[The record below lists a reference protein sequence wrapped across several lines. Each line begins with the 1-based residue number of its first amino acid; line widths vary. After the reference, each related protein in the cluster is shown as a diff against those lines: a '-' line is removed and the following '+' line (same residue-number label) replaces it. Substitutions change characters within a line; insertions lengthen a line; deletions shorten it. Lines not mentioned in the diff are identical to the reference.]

1 MSVNRLHQRVGVAGI
16 DSLQVSRAGAVLH
29 TCPSV
34 PIDELIVPRAG
45 GTRQVGILSSII
57 WPCSAFLLKSDCVA
71 APNCVLAGGVLEWA
85 GGGGSGQW
93 IWPALYG
100 VMR

>member
-45 GTRQVGILSSII
+45 GTRQVGILCMEQWDRLTLRPSHSCL
-57 WPCSAFLLKSDCVA
+57 CSHGCEKKLL
-71 APNCVLAGGVLEWA
+71 GR
-85 GGGGSGQW
+85 
-93 IWPALYG
+93 PA
-100 VMR
+100 